1 MNAALR
7 LRHRGRQAFEEA
19 WDAMRELTATRTAEA
34 PDEFWLLEHPA
45 IYTLGLNGDPR
56 HLLADTEL
64 PVIRTD
70 RGGQITWHGPGQLVI
85 YTLIDLNR
93 RGIGIRRLVNGLETA
108 VIGLL
113 KTYGITANALDH
125 APGVYVEGGKIAS
138 VGLRVRRG
146 CSYHG
151 LSLNV
156 NPDLRHF
163 SRINPCGQAGLAMT
177 SLEQLGIDTSVDEV
191 GTPLAAALMKNLGYA
206 PDDLI
211 A

>member
-1 MNAALR
+1 MTPALC
-7 LRHRGRQAFEEA
+7 LRRRGRMAYEET
-19 WDAMRELTATRTAEA
+19 WDNMRDLTATRSADA

-93 RGIGIRRLVNGLETA
+93 RGIGIRRLVSSLETA
-108 VIGLL
+108 VIDLL
-113 KTYGITANALDH
+113 KTYGIAANALDH
-125 APGVYVEGGKIAS
+125 APGVYVDGDKIAS
-138 VGLRVRRG
+138 VGLRVKRG

-151 LSLNV
+151 LSFNV

-163 SRINPCGQAGLAMT
+163 SRINPCGHAGLAVT
-177 SLEQLGIDTSVDEV
+177 SLERLGVVTTVDEV
-191 GTPLAAALMKNLGYA
+191 GTPLAAALMKSLGYS

>member
-1 MNAALR
+1 MAY
-7 LRHRGRQAFEEA
+7 EET
-19 WDAMRELTATRTAEA
+19 WDDMRDLTATRSADA

-85 YTLIDLNR
+85 YTLINLNR
-93 RGIGIRRLVNGLETA
+93 RGIGIRRLVSSLEAA
-108 VIGLL
+108 VIDLL
-113 KTYGITANALDH
+113 KTYGIAANALDH
-125 APGVYVEGGKIAS
+125 APGVYVDGDKIAS
-138 VGLRVRRG
+138 VGLRVKRG

-151 LSLNV
+151 LSFNV

-163 SRINPCGQAGLAMT
+163 ARINPCGHAGLAVT
-177 SLEQLGIDTSVDEV
+177 SLERLEVVTTVDEV
-191 GTPLAAALMKNLGYA
+191 GTPLAAALMKSLGYS

>member
-1 MNAALR
+1 M
-7 LRHRGRQAFEEA
+7 AFEEA
-19 WDAMRELTATRTAEA
+19 WDAMRDLTATRSADA
-34 PDEFWLLEHPA
+34 PDEFWLLEHPSV
-45 IYTLGLNGDPR
+45 YTLGLNGDPR

-70 RGGQITWHGPGQLVI
+70 RGGQITWHGPGQLVV

-93 RGIGIRRLVNGLETA
+93 RGIGIRRLVSSLETA

-113 KTYGITANALDH
+113 KTYGVTATALDH
-125 APGVYVEGGKIAS
+125 APGVYVEGSKIAS
-138 VGLRVRRG
+138 VGLRVKRG

-151 LSLNV
+151 LSFNV

-163 SRINPCGQAGLAMT
+163 SRINPCGHAGLGVT
-177 SLEQLGIDTSVDEV
+177 SLEQLGIVTTVDEV
-191 GTPLAAALMKNLGYA
+191 GTPLTTALMKSLGYS